1 MSAYSWLVCPGLT
14 LFRFQLK
21 IMCNFLHHRSAE
33 PTTLSEVSGL
43 PDKINDMSSL
53 VPFAIQVCLE
63 STAYDDR
70 HWSLTSAW
78 LARQLQKLPCD
89 FATVSEVITDTME
102 AVFSHPLMEE
112 IREGNKAMMD
122 GTTGGRYVV
131 LSGDFFL

>member
-1 MSAYSWLVCPGLT
+1 
-14 LFRFQLK
+14 
-21 IMCNFLHHRSAE
+21 MCTFLHYRSAE
-33 PTTLSEVSGL
+33 LSTLSEVSGS
-43 PDKINDMSSL
+43 PDKINDMASL

-63 STAYDDR
+63 STSYDDR

-89 FATVSEVITDTME
+89 FAAVSEVITNTME

-112 IREGNKAMMD
+112 IREGNKAMLD

-131 LSGDFFL
+131 YFFITFV